1 MLSFSKS
8 FIYCLENLLMPYC
21 YAICKLQDFLLDL
34 FGTAVELDPESVC
47 TVCTNSLFTWTDSE

>member
-34 FGTAVELDPESVC
+34 FGTAVELDTESFPK
-47 TVCTNSLFTWTDSE
+47 SK

>member
-34 FGTAVELDPESVC
+34 FGTAVELVSG
-47 TVCTNSLFTWTDSE
+47 SLQVKLQQGFRGG